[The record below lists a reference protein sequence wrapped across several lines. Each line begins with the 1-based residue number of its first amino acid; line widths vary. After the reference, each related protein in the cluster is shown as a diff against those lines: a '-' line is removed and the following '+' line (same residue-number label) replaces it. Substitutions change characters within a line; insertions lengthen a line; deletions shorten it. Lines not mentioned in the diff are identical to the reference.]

1 MTPSRGKNSKL
12 GWIFIWVPVALCCAM
27 WAQAERKPVAFGM
40 LGGITGTTLWGDDIH
55 APDARIWLT
64 AGLSLAF
71 HLPAF
76 LGVETDLLY
85 VGKDAAY
92 KQKTAAGEDQVN
104 KITAHT
110 LAIPVLLKMTAPT
123 ESEVQP
129 VFYLGW
135 SFDHWLSKDF
145 SSEIIATGP
154 GGIIAPEALPAEI
167 EKSELP
173 EWEQSLIVGGG
184 VEWGLGTFQL
194 RFSLG
199 QNTIDGTERL
209 DIKSLVTTVMAGFLF

>member
-1 MTPSRGKNSKL
+1 MARWASIG
-12 GWIFIWVPVALCCAM
+12 IVIALCGVQST
-27 WAQAERKPVAFGM
+27 WAERKPVAFGM

-64 AGLSLAF
+64 TGLSLAF

-76 LGVETDLLY
+76 LGVEADLLY

-92 KQKTAAGEDQVN
+92 KEKTASNEDQVN
-104 KITAHT
+104 KITSHA
-110 LAIPVLLKMTAPT
+110 LAIPVLLKITAPT

-135 SFDHWLSKDF
+135 SFDRWLTKDF
-145 SSEIIATGP
+145 TSEIIATGP
-154 GGIIAPEALPAEI
+154 GGIIAPEALPPEI
-167 EKSELP
+167 AKSDLP
-173 EWEQSLIVGGG
+173 GWEQALIVGGG

-209 DIKSLVTTVMAGFLF
+209 DIKTLVTTVMAGFLF